1 MRPFGNE
8 TGRVNRQ
15 PSSVKPMEGIF
26 MSDTPKRAPDKSGM
40 PFVDPWVKK
49 PNHQGGVPVDAV
61 FVGAWHS
68 YLGIDHLCEALFLAR
83 DDRQDLLWSL
93 ATHSEEATKQ
103 NLAAREGGDPQWVK
117 SNVTCGCVAGAP
129 REGPVNKAAMRLLDA
144 LVRARVPY
152 EFPRPPYLPGLL
164 TRRELAGI
172 VRAVAEELRC
182 NSLAAEAAQKVSKAP
197 IIELANELGLNPR
210 PAGHNDSAWVADCP
224 RRSHTLMLSSSNEF
238 GCGYC
243 RRKGGP
249 AELRAFADDV
259 KSLGPKG

>member
-1 MRPFGNE
+1 
-8 TGRVNRQ
+8 
-15 PSSVKPMEGIF
+15 
-26 MSDTPKRAPDKSGM
+26 MSDTLKRTPDKSGM

-61 FVGAWHS
+61 FVGAWHD
-68 YLGIDHLCEALFLAR
+68 YLGIDSLYEALFLVR

-93 ATHSEEATKQ
+93 ATHSEKSTKQ
-103 NLAAREGGDPQWVK
+103 NLAAREGGDPEWAK
-117 SNVTCGCVAGAP
+117 SKITCGCAGGAP
-129 REGPVNKAAMRLLDA
+129 RGGTENKAAMRLLDA

-182 NSLAAEAAQKVSKAP
+182 NSLAADAAQKVWKAP

-210 PAGHNDSAWVADCP
+210 PAGHNASAWVADCP
-224 RRSHTLMLSSSNEF
+224 RRSHTLMLSSSLNEF

-249 AELRAFADDV
+249 AELEAFADHI
-259 KSLGPKG
+259 KSLWRKV

>member
-1 MRPFGNE
+1 
-8 TGRVNRQ
+8 
-15 PSSVKPMEGIF
+15 MEGIF
-26 MSDTPKRAPDKSGM
+26 MSDTSKRTPDKSGM

-61 FVGAWHS
+61 FVGAWHN
-68 YLGIDHLCEALFLAR
+68 YLGIDSLYEALFLVR

-93 ATHSEEATKQ
+93 ATHSEKSTKQ
-103 NLAAREGGDPQWVK
+103 NLAAREGGDPEWVK
-117 SNVTCGCVAGAP
+117 SKITCGCAGGAP
-129 REGPVNKAAMRLLDA
+129 REGTENKAAMRLLDV

-172 VRAVAEELRC
+172 VRAVAEKLRC
-182 NSLAAEAAQKVSKAP
+182 NSLAADAAQKVWKAP

-210 PAGHNDSAWVADCP
+210 PAGHNGSTWIADCP
-224 RRSHTLMLSSSNEF
+224 RRSHTLMLSSSLNEF

-249 AELRAFADDV
+249 AELEAFADHI
-259 KSLGPKG
+259 KSLWRKV